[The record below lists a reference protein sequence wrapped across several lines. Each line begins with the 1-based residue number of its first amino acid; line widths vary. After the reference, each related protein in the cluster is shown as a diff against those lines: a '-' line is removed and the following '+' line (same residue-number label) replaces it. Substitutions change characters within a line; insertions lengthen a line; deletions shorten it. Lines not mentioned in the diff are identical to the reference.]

1 MTWIVIITAV
11 FLAGG
16 VLGAFLTLVFG
27 IHSEERHMSLKS
39 DPHTRS
45 SATTRR
51 LLAHVQTP
59 DDNMTKF
66 AV

>member
-1 MTWIVIITAV
+1 MASIVIITGV

-16 VLGAFLTLVFG
+16 VLGAFVTLVFG
-27 IHSEERHMSLKS
+27 IHSEERHMSLKT

-59 DDNMTKF
+59 DDNITKF
-66 AV
+66 AL